1 MVLVVDLEGVGQDML
16 AVPIKAE
23 CLVPKVRVTPVDFL
37 EFGTCF
43 LRHKKTMQIEI
54 INEDDLKSKFEI
66 TPQDE
71 QSKRIGTYEADI
83 WSGIIEPRQKQIVNI
98 SLRTEILHGIRIAL
112 QIKLEGV
119 HIPVMLNLVATSIGP
134 IVAVDREDI
143 DYGNVEVLR
152 DYNEKIRIT
161 NKSKID
167 AEYTAFT
174 KNKES
179 IWKVVQ
185 RHGILKPDEEKVVD
199 VVCNAD
205 EV

>member
-1 MVLVVDLEGVGQDML
+1 
-16 AVPIKAE
+16 
-23 CLVPKVRVTPVDFL
+23 
-37 EFGTCF
+37 
-43 LRHKKTMQIEI
+43 
-54 INEDDLKSKFEI
+54 
-66 TPQDE
+66 
-71 QSKRIGTYEADI
+71 
-83 WSGIIEPRQKQIVNI
+83 
-98 SLRTEILHGIRIAL
+98 
-112 QIKLEGV
+112 
-119 HIPVMLNLVATSIGP
+119 MLNLVATSIGP